1 VESAQHNDQEYHLE
15 EGDEYVTG
23 GEVEAENAEN
33 RREGTLADGQAQGEH
48 AVPHPVICGH
58 VSSRHEMVGDVS
70 GKVDGEANAHNEIYH
85 GY

>member
-1 VESAQHNDQEYHLE
+1 MESAQHNDQEYHLE

-48 AVPHPVICGH
+48 AVPHPTRGRNGALSI
-58 VSSRHEMVGDVS
+58 
-70 GKVDGEANAHNEIYH
+70 NI
-85 GY
+85 